1 MKGNKMEEYE
11 KYKIA
16 MAKAKEVEKMPLS
29 EEKKSEI
36 YSNLGQY
43 VNDKEKGLEE
53 MPFPFGKK
61 PRKI

>member
-1 MKGNKMEEYE
+1 MKGNNMKEYE
-11 KYKIA
+11 KYQIA
-16 MAKAKEVEKMPLS
+16 MEMAKKVEKMPLS

-36 YSNLGQY
+36 YSNLGQW
-43 VNDKEKGLEE
+43 VSDKEKGLEE

>member
-1 MKGNKMEEYE
+1 MKGNNMKEYE
-11 KYKIA
+11 KYQIA
-16 MAKAKEVEKMPLS
+16 MEMAKKVEKMPLS

-36 YSNLGQY
+36 YSNLGQW

-53 MPFPFGKK
+53 MPFPFSKK